1 MGQFQAPTTIA
12 KVIEWMNSNKIL
24 IPAFQRDYVWSHE
37 QVENLFDSLMRGYP
51 INSMLFW
58 HVTGPAKTSYQFY
71 EFLRYYIEHHH
82 TYNTPLTGCAA
93 KESFLAVL
101 DGQQRLT
108 SLYLGLCGTYA
119 YHTKYKSWENNESN
133 FPERKLY
140 LNLSHKMAAD
150 DSQNNEDR
158 IYQFKFLSKGETND
172 FSDVAI
178 IGNQKWFC
186 VGCILNLQSITLFA
200 NKHQLVDDEIVFLE
214 MLQSRICKDQ
224 VINYYEEDT
233 VAADEAVNIFIR
245 INAGGTYL
253 SLSDILMSIL
263 RAGWTIDAR
272 KAIQNIIDRVAAHGF
287 HITND
292 YIIKALLFLKSPN
305 INNRIQNFDN
315 TFLAK
320 TEAEWS
326 DIADCIDELFKT
338 IKTFQLNHSTL
349 LSYNATLPILYYMY
363 SKKIYTKF
371 ASSKTYEQD
380 RKIVKL
386 WLVKALLLKTF
397 GGHSDSVLTNA
408 RKVLGGGNVYTEFPA
423 KDISRAI
430 HQPSA
435 IGAVEI
441 DELLDVRK
449 DDRLAFL
456 VLTLLYPDYSAI
468 ALERD
473 HMHPI
478 AMYDTYNQL
487 AGSNSLG
494 LAKYDS
500 VVNLQLLPSSDNSSK
515 SDMSL
520 EDWIKSRDKMIYKK
534 SYIPDVDLALSNFN
548 KFYEERKKILAA
560 ELAKLLATP
569 DR

>member
-1 MGQFQAPTTIA
+1 
-12 KVIEWMNSNKIL
+12 
-24 IPAFQRDYVWSHE
+24 
-37 QVENLFDSLMRGYP
+37 
-51 INSMLFW
+51 
-58 HVTGPAKTSYQFY
+58 
-71 EFLRYYIEHHH
+71 
-82 TYNTPLTGCAA
+82 
-93 KESFLAVL
+93 
-101 DGQQRLT
+101 
-108 SLYLGLCGTYA
+108 
-119 YHTKYKSWENNESN
+119 
-133 FPERKLY
+133 
-140 LNLSHKMAAD
+140 MAAD

-158 IYQFKFLSKGETND
+158 IYQFKFLAKGETND

-178 IGNQKWFC
+178 IGNQKWFR

-200 NKHQLVDDEIVFLE
+200 NKHQLVDDEIVLLE

-292 YIIKALLFLKSPN
+292 YIIKALLFLKSSN

-315 TFLAK
+315 RFLIE
-320 TEAEWS
+320 TEREWS

-408 RKVLGGGNVYTEFPA
+408 RKVLGSGNVYNVFPA
-423 KDISRAI
+423 KEISRAI

-487 AGSNSLG
+487 AGSTSLG

-520 EDWIKSRDKMIYKK
+520 EDWIKSRDKMIYKT

-569 DR
+569 ERKIEE